1 MKHTLLIGT
10 LSAAIISLASGSSWS
25 QEPQSINCST
35 ANEDIATLQSEKKET
50 DDKIVHGFFGYTP
63 IGLVANE
70 VSAVAHD
77 DDKSEEKIKAYNQKL
92 QDQMDA
98 IKKTCN
104 IE

>member
-10 LSAAIISLASGSSWS
+10 LSTAIMTLASGSAWP
-25 QEPQSINCST
+25 QEQQGVNCST

-50 DDKIVHGFFGYTP
+50 DDKMAHGFFGYTP

-70 VSAVAHD
+70 IDAVAHD
-77 DDKSEEKIKAYNQKL
+77 DDKSEEKIRAYNQKL